1 MAGQIERVLAEA
13 ERLATGLRDQGA
25 LVADESLAH
34 AYTALGHFAAAE
46 RRILSLLPPPDP
58 GAEQNTGR
66 ESAGAD
72 GNVEAEAEGDA
83 HRAGPGDDCAD
94 VDEYADGPG
103 EAGDEIR
110 LITVALECGT
120 ALTDALMAAGEA
132 EHAARFMREVADR
145 LCPCAWRLGPR
156 GTDMLAELAAAQ
168 VRAGDSEGA
177 RTTAAFA
184 ATMPSAT
191 NAAFRLPQ
199 PLGLPMAGEIGIVA
213 AVVNEMTALV
223 RDAGVGPADFA
234 GAGQRAGDY
243 ARRPWQARA
252 RTLAAHARTR
262 ADPAERA
269 RIAALLTREQE
280 QIWQLATVTFV
291 RGATLDPG
299 DATRAL
305 ALAGAQAGIGELADA
320 RRALARA
327 REMAADI
334 EHSAERA
341 RALAEVAL
349 SLSTIGDHTA
359 AISTARRIDHP
370 AYQGQAIA
378 AAITEAANAG
388 VATGG
393 MDLAGEART
402 IKDEGWR
409 AIALAGVALA
419 GASPLDFTEVRELI
433 RQVAHGNPAQPGM
446 A

>member
-1 MAGQIERVLAEA
+1 
-13 ERLATGLRDQGA
+13 
-25 LVADESLAH
+25 
-34 AYTALGHFAAAE
+34 
-46 RRILSLLPPPDP
+46 
-58 GAEQNTGR
+58 
-66 ESAGAD
+66 
-72 GNVEAEAEGDA
+72 
-83 HRAGPGDDCAD
+83 
-94 VDEYADGPG
+94 
-103 EAGDEIR
+103 
-110 LITVALECGT
+110 
-120 ALTDALMAAGEA
+120 
-132 EHAARFMREVADR
+132 
-145 LCPCAWRLGPR
+145 
-156 GTDMLAELAAAQ
+156 
-168 VRAGDSEGA
+168 
-177 RTTAAFA
+177 
-184 ATMPSAT
+184 MPSAT